1 MTRRRLAR
9 LLGAGG
15 VVITLVAVAPAPTLA
30 VDYQLEVVAGTF
42 TTRVNEQLT
51 FTVSTP
57 TNAAIEA
64 MLIDRATTAVVQMS
78 NPLVTRQAV
87 AAIVEGGTFVA
98 EAESAIPGPIFRPVT
113 PAAVP
118 GYQVLIATS
127 VAARRDGSLLISR
140 DGLRAVRL
148 TLTAPSGLISQLTSF
163 INVVSSRTT
172 TPLPVTMI
180 ATIDGAPTLQPDGS
194 IVVGAAEREKLRD
207 LRDLLFRKP
216 PGVPLGIRVRPEL
229 LNGLARSTDEADQSL
244 FAELA
249 KRLPDNDVLVSTF
262 RPIDV
267 ASYAA
272 AGLKSQFEAQ
282 LLRGETILDA
292 LNGPNLPL
300 RAAWVSNDAIDATGV
315 DFLRTFGVT
324 NVVVVGDGVKTYGA
338 DTNPNR
344 PYALRSATTGV
355 VLNLAD
361 TRYAN
366 LLDEPTGTA
375 YASATAIAAEI
386 IAQRNELAGSPV
398 GSTALATRQLVLAS
412 TSGVPTEPL
421 IAAIVLRHLRGAPQV
436 KLRRVSEFAP
446 TLEGLARIGPP
457 VVPLIDISTIQTRTN
472 DALGSIDVVRDVL
485 ATNEGLTDRWV
496 ELVDVANDTT
506 LTEVQRTTYLDA
518 VLNQV
523 NAART
528 AVKLPTRSFTFGS
541 RDSELRLALINSSVY
556 AVSLQLRVTSPN
568 GKMSFVP
575 TEFAVV
581 IPPGDQRELV
591 MAARA
596 RANGLIP
603 IELVLSSPNGMVLDV
618 AQIRVRVNA
627 IAGLGRGV
635 SAVFIV
641 LLGAWWLIHARR
653 SHKQK
658 TAEKHPVLRS
668 PV

>member
-1 MTRRRLAR
+1 MTRRRLAQ
-9 LLGAGG
+9 LLGAVGI
-15 VVITLVAVAPAPTLA
+15 VVTLVAVAPAPTLA

-42 TTRVNEQLT
+42 TTQVNERLT

-64 MLIDRATTAVVQMS
+64 MLIDRATTAVVQIS

-87 AAIVEGGTFVA
+87 AAIVAGGTFVA
-98 EAESAIPGPIFRPVT
+98 EAESAIPGPIFRPT
-113 PAAVP
+113 TTRAVP

-127 VAARRDGSLLISR
+127 AVARRDGSLLITR
-140 DGLRAVRL
+140 DGLRVVRL
-148 TLTAPSGLISQLTSF
+148 TLTAPSGLISQLTTF

-194 IVVGAAEREKLRD
+194 IVIGAAEREKLRD
-207 LRDLLFRKP
+207 LRDLLYRKP

-282 LLRGETILDA
+282 LLRGETIIDA

-300 RAAWVSNDAIDATGV
+300 RAVWVSNDAIDAIGV

-324 NVVVVGDGVKTYGA
+324 NVVVVGNGVNTYGA
-338 DTNPNR
+338 ETNPNR

-361 TRYAN
+361 TRYAK

-375 YASATAIAAEI
+375 HESATAIAAEI

-412 TSGVPTEPL
+412 ASGVPTEPL

-436 KLRRVSEFAP
+436 ELRRVGEIAP
-446 TLEGLARIGPP
+446 TLEGLARIAPP
-457 VVPLIDISTIQTRTN
+457 VVPIIDISTIQTRTN
-472 DALGSIDVVRDVL
+472 DALGSIDIVRDVL
-485 ATNEGLTDRWV
+485 AANEGLTDRWV

-506 LTEVQRTTYLDA
+506 LTDVQRAAYLDA

-528 AVKLPTRSFTFGS
+528 AVTLPTRSFTFGS
-541 RDSELRLALINSSVY
+541 RDSELRLALINSSVF

-591 MAARA
+591 MTASA

-603 IELVLSSPNGMVLDV
+603 IELVLSTPDGTVLDV